1 MIEISGTIQRA
12 FLFPA
17 AADMALAYYGNM
29 ARILPLLPHISVV
42 QEYSSTQFRT
52 HYQTVELGA
61 YTVNVFCD
69 LESEVDHAE
78 MVIHV
83 RPGQFAEP
91 TAASTTLTS
100 STAYG
105 LFSMLARFFPLE
117 GQTRIEYRLGLQARL
132 PRPAGLRLMPK
143 RVLNGVGQGITNG
156 RLREIADGFITRS
169 LEDFPHWRL
178 TQQPTIPA
186 P

>member
-1 MIEISGTIQRA
+1 MIEIAGTIQRA

-17 AADMALAYYGNM
+17 AGPVALQYYSNM
-29 ARILPLLPHISVV
+29 GRILPLLPHISVV
-42 QEYSSTQFRT
+42 HAYSPTRFRT

-69 LESEVDHAE
+69 LESEVDGAE

-91 TAASTTLTS
+91 MKASTNLTS

-117 GQTRIEYRLGLQARL
+117 DRTRIEYRLGLQAQL

-143 RVLNGVGQGITNG
+143 RVLSGLGQGITNG

-169 LEDFPHWRL
+169 LNDFPHWL
-178 TQQPTIPA
+178 AEQPTNA
-186 P
+186 

>member
-69 LESEVDHAE
+69 LESEVDHGE

-169 LEDFPHWRL
+169 LEDFPHWL